1 MLRAMSFLVGARARR
16 GLLVGLV
23 MALSWPARSGAAIA
37 ALDSLLDRTPGDSLG
52 LPLRRLEGRLDPAR
66 GAEVAMTLGRYRF
79 ARGEYREAVAA
90 FGRAAARLEPGRKPE
105 ARYWMGLS
113 WLGLGDPSQARAA
126 LEDVARA
133 GAELHV
139 PATLALA
146 QTWEL
151 ARRPE
156 RALELLAPLAE
167 APLGESG
174 PALLERLAALDE
186 RFGATLPARRAR
198 ARLLEEYPRSTEAA
212 AARLAFAALEK
223 PGLGAVAVV
232 IGSFVDA
239 SRARSLAGEARRAGF
254 PHAEVIE
261 RGSPVTLRVVRL
273 GVYSNTRQARAAGD
287 QAARALGL
295 SYEIER
301 AR

>member
-1 MLRAMSFLVGARARR
+1 M
-16 GLLVGLV
+16 
-23 MALSWPARSGAAIA
+23 P
-37 ALDSLLDRTPGDSLG
+37 ALDSLLTRTPTDSLG
-52 LPLRRLEGRLDPAR
+52 LPLRRLEGRLDPTSA
-66 GAEVAMTLGRYRF
+66 GEVAMTLGRYRF

-90 FGRAAARLEPGRKPE
+90 FARGAARLEPNRKPE

-126 LEDVARA
+126 LEDVARSSP
-133 GAELHV
+133 ELHV
-139 PATLALA
+139 PTTLALA
-146 QTWEL
+146 QAWEL

-156 RALELLAPLAE
+156 RALELLAPLAD

-174 PALLERLAALDE
+174 PAVLERLAALDE
-186 RFGATLPARRAR
+186 RFGRALPGRRAR

-212 AARLAFAALEK
+212 AARLALATVEQ

-239 SRARSLAGEARRAGF
+239 SRARSLASEARRAGF
-254 PHAEVIE
+254 PHAEVME
-261 RGSPVTLRVVRL
+261 RGSPATLRIVRL
-273 GVYSNTRQARAAGD
+273 GVYANTRQARAAGD
-287 QAARALGL
+287 QAARALGV

>member
-1 MLRAMSFLVGARARR
+1 MHLGRRTVRR
-16 GLLVGLV
+16 GLLLLALV
-23 MALSWPARSGAAIA
+23 AAAPGRSLGAVA
-37 ALDSLLDRTPGDSLG
+37 AMDSLLERTSADSLG
-52 LPLRRLEGRLDPAR
+52 PPLRRLESRLDPAH

-126 LEDVARA
+126 LEDVAHTS
-133 GAELHV
+133 AELHV

-146 QTWEL
+146 QAWEL

-156 RALELLAPLAE
+156 RALELLSPLAE

-212 AARLAFAALEK
+212 AARLALAALEQ
-223 PGLGAVAVV
+223 PGQGAVAVAVV

-261 RGSPVTLRVVRL
+261 RGTPAPLRIVRL
-273 GVYSNTRQARAAGD
+273 GVYANARQARAAGD
-287 QAARALGL
+287 QAARALGV